1 MRLGLSRLTV
11 LIGAITFLDI
21 ALWSAVTPL
30 LPRWQHELG
39 ASKADAGLIVGAYS
53 GAVLIASLPI
63 GHLSDRVGTR
73 RMTVASTLV
82 FACTFPLLGLADA
95 TWQLILVRFLQGL
108 CSAVSW
114 TAGVAWLSSAGD
126 PSRRGASL
134 GVVNAGASVAA
145 MAGPAIGGPL
155 VGAIGLL
162 PTMLALSG
170 VMLVLFLGTLAEPE
184 PPGEEE
190 PEHGSLRAAAGAARR
205 SRKLRAAFAGIL
217 YVSLAS
223 GALQVLAPLH
233 LGNTG
238 LSQSQIGLV
247 FTFSAALASGV
258 TLGVGI
264 LSDRI
269 DRVRATV
276 VLIAVL
282 AIELS
287 LFALGVSQGG
297 YIGLIAIEACVNSA
311 LFAVVFPLCAEGAS
325 EAGIGQGV
333 AMGALGTIWAA
344 GAFAAPVG
352 AAKLAEVTSDGV
364 AFLVVVWLA
373 LPCLAVAAG
382 WSARSRLARA

>member
-1 MRLGLSRLTV
+1 
-11 LIGAITFLDI
+11 
-21 ALWSAVTPL
+21 
-30 LPRWQHELG
+30 
-39 ASKADAGLIVGAYS
+39 
-53 GAVLIASLPI
+53 
-63 GHLSDRVGTR
+63 
-73 RMTVASTLV
+73 
-82 FACTFPLLGLADA
+82 
-95 TWQLILVRFLQGL
+95 
-108 CSAVSW
+108 
-114 TAGVAWLSSAGD
+114 
-126 PSRRGASL
+126 
-134 GVVNAGASVAA
+134 

-162 PTMLALSG
+162 PTMVALSG
-170 VMLVLFLGTLAEPE
+170 VMLLLFLGTLAEPE
-184 PPGEEE
+184 PPGAQE
-190 PEHGSLRAAAGAARR
+190 PEHGSLRAAAAAARR
-205 SRKLRAAFAGIL
+205 SRQLRAAFAGIL

-233 LGNTG
+233 LGDTG

-247 FTFSAALASGV
+247 FTLSAALAAGV

-282 AIELS
+282 AIELAF
-287 LFALGVSQGG
+287 FAVGVSQGG
-297 YIGLIAIEACVNSA
+297 YIGLIALEACVNSA
-311 LFAVVFPLCAEGAS
+311 LFAVVFPLCAEGAA

-352 AAKLAEVTSDGV
+352 ASKLAEVTSDGA
-364 AFLVVVWLA
+364 AFLVVVWLG

-382 WSARSRLARA
+382 WRARAFARA